1 MISKRSEVKEKQK
14 QYRQR
19 PEVKKR
25 MKEYHQR
32 PEQKEKRKQ
41 YYQRRRVEDKILSQ
55 RYRAE
60 SLSHESFSEFLRR
73 IK

>member
-1 MISKRSEVKEKQK
+1 MISKRSKVKEKQK

-41 YYQRRRVEDKILSQ
+41 YYQRRRVKTKSYLKDTEQ
-55 RYRAE
+55 NRY
-60 SLSHESFSEFLRR
+60 HMKVFQNF
-73 IK
+73 